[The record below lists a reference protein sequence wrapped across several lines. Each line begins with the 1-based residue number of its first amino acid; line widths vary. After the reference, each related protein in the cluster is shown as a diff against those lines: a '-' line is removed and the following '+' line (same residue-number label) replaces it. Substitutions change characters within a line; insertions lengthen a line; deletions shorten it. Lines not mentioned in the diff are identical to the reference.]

1 MDYIIKN
8 AKIVDK
14 RKTLTGDLWISNGK
28 IKKISN
34 NIDSVGKEIIDGEG
48 KVVMPSFIDM
58 HVHLREPGQTEKED
72 LITGEKAAVKGGF
85 THVCAMAN
93 TNPVCDNKTIIEYI
107 LNKHK
112 ENEICGLTQISALTK
127 GLKGEE
133 FVDIDEMLEFTNL
146 FSDDG
151 VNVDDD
157 ELFKEALKLSKEKN
171 FKILTHCEPEAE
183 TIKRDLKL
191 IEEVGG
197 NLHICHISLRES
209 LDLIKEYKNKGLK
222 FSCEVM
228 PHHIFEWD
236 NDYRVNPPFA
246 TKDDRD
252 AMIEG
257 IKEGIIDVIA
267 TDHAP
272 HTKKDK
278 ENGAPGI
285 SGIEEAFSYVYTI
298 FKEEGISLN
307 CLSEKMSYTPSK
319 LLGLDE
325 ALIEEGKDANLVLVN
340 LNESHKINTNDFVSK
355 GKNTP
360 FEGRQVYGKILKTIK
375 NGEIVYKN
383 EERKYDNR

>member
-1 MDYIIKN
+1 M
-8 AKIVDK
+8 
-14 RKTLTGDLWISNGK
+14 WISNGK

-34 NIDSVGKEIIDGEG
+34 NIDSFGKEIIDGEG

-72 LITGEKAAVKGGF
+72 LITGEKAALKGGF

-93 TNPVCDNKTIIEYI
+93 TNPVCDNEKTIEYI

-112 ENEICGLTQISALTK
+112 ENEICNLTQISALTK
-127 GLKGEE
+127 RLKGEE
-133 FVDIDEMLEFTNL
+133 FVNIDEMREYTNL

-151 VNVDDD
+151 LNVDDI
-157 ELFKEALKLSKEKN
+157 ELFKEALELSKEKD

-191 IEEVGG
+191 LTDVGG
-197 NLHICHISLRES
+197 NLHICHISLRKS
-209 LDLIKEYKNKGLK
+209 LDLIKEYKDKGLD
-222 FSCEVM
+222 FSCEVT
-228 PHHIFEWD
+228 PHHLFEW
-236 NDYRVNPPFA
+236 NNEYRVNPPFG

-257 IKEGIIDVIA
+257 IKEGIIDAIA

-278 ENGAPGI
+278 ENGSPGI
-285 SGIEEAFSYVYTI
+285 SGIEEAFSYVYTV

-307 CLSEKMSYTPSK
+307 CLSDKMSYAPSK

-325 ALIEEGKDANLVLVN
+325 ALIEEGKDANLVLVD
-340 LNESHKINTNDFVSK
+340 LNESHKINTSNFVSK

-360 FEGRQVYGKILKTIK
+360 FEGRQVYGKILITIK
-375 NGEIVYKN
+375 NGEIAYKN
-383 EERKYDNR
+383 EERKNDNR

>member
-14 RKTLTGDLWISNGK
+14 RKTLMGDLWISNGK
-28 IKKISN
+28 IEKISN
-34 NIDSVGKEIIDGEG
+34 NIDSAGKKVIDGEG

-72 LITGEKAAVKGGF
+72 LITGEKAALKGGF

-93 TNPVCDNKTIIEYI
+93 TKPVCDNKETIEYI
-107 LNKHK
+107 LDKHNK
-112 ENEICGLTQISALTK
+112 NEICNLTQISALTK
-127 GLKGEE
+127 ELKGKE
-133 FVDIDEMLEFTNL
+133 FVDIDEMKKYTNL

-157 ELFKEALKLSKEKN
+157 EIFKKALKLSKEEN
-171 FKILTHCEPEAE
+171 FKILTHCEPEVE

-191 IEEVGG
+191 VEEVGG
-197 NLHICHISLRES
+197 NLHICHISLKES
-209 LDLIKEYKNKGLK
+209 LDLIKEYKDKELD
-222 FSCEVM
+222 FSCEVT
-228 PHHIFEWD
+228 PHHLFEWD
-236 NDYRVNPPFA
+236 NDYRVNPPFGM
-246 TKDDRD
+246 KGDRD

-257 IKEGIIDVIA
+257 IKEGIIDIIA

-285 SGIEEAFSYVYTI
+285 SGIEEAFSYVYTV

-307 CLSEKMSYTPSK
+307 CLSEKMSYKPAK

-325 ALIEEGKDANLVLVN
+325 AIIEEGRDANLVLVD
-340 LNESHKINTNDFVSK
+340 LNEYHKVNSEEFISK

-360 FEGRQVYGKILKTIK
+360 FEGRKVYGKIVMTIK
-375 NGEIVYKN
+375 NGEIVYK
-383 EERKYDNR
+383 

>member
-14 RKTLTGDLWISNGK
+14 RKTLMGDLWISDGK

-34 NIDSVGKEIIDGEG
+34 NIDSVDKEIIDAEG

-72 LITGEKAAVKGGF
+72 LVSGENAAVKGGF

-93 TNPVCDNKTIIEYI
+93 TKPTCDNKETMEYI
-107 LNKHK
+107 LDKHK
-112 ENEICGLTQISALTK
+112 ENGICDLTQISALTK
-127 GLKGEE
+127 GLQGEE
-133 FVDIDEMLEFTNL
+133 FVNIDEMRKFTNL

-157 ELFKEALKLSKEKN
+157 EIFKEALKLSKEKD
-171 FKILTHCEPEAE
+171 FKILTHCEPEVE

-191 IEEVGG
+191 VEDVGG
-197 NLHICHISLRES
+197 NLHICHISLKES
-209 LDLIKEYKNKGLK
+209 LDLIKEYKDKGLK
-222 FSCEVM
+222 FSCEVT
-228 PHHIFEWD
+228 PHHLFEWD
-236 NDYRVNPPFA
+236 NDYRVNPPFGSK
-246 TKDDRD
+246 TDRD

-272 HTKKDK
+272 HTQEDK

-285 SGIEEAFSYVYTI
+285 SGIEEAFSYVYTV
-298 FKEEGISLN
+298 FKQKGISLN
-307 CLSEKMSYTPSK
+307 CLSEKMSYMPSK
-319 LLGLDE
+319 LLGFSE
-325 ALIEEGKDANLVLVN
+325 ALIEEGKDANLVLID
-340 LNESHKINTNDFVSK
+340 LNEYHKVNTNNFVSK

-360 FEGRQVYGKILKTIK
+360 FEGKKVYGKVIMTIK
-375 NGEIVYKN
+375 NGELVYK
-383 EERKYDNR
+383 